1 VVFYAQP
8 DPIAYAGL
16 TVIVG
21 GLILSVV
28 LGTVRGVILSFIA
41 FLGFI
46 FLRIVR
52 TDPSAEGVF
61 LALSLTLFIGFIV
74 LILVVPASYAAQM
87 VRNRRNKQK
96 H

>member
-1 VVFYAQP
+1 VFYTQP
-8 DPIAYAGL
+8 DPIAYAAL

-28 LGTVRGVILSFIA
+28 LGSVRGVILSFSA

-52 TDPSAEGVF
+52 ADRSVEGLLV
-61 LALSLTLFIGFIV
+61 ALYATLLFGFIA
-74 LILVVPASYAAQM
+74 LIVVVPAGYAAQM
-87 VRNRRNKQK
+87 GRNLRNKQK
-96 H
+96 Q